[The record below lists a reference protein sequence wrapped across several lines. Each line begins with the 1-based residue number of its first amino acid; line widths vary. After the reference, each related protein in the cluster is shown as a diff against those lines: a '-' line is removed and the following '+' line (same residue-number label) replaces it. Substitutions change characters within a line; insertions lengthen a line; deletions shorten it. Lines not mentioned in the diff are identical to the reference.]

1 MKKIFI
7 IWLLTSSI
15 IFAQSNTESKI
26 LAQNANYQ
34 YTQAHFNK
42 SLRFV
47 EFLIG
52 TTLQESD
59 KQQMLQ
65 ETIQN
70 FNQNA
75 IAVINEVNNI
85 DTQMQQLYQLTDVSQ
100 IARIRSALIAQIYI
114 NAQQNQQAQQSFIV
128 RMLNK
133 YVPLLAID
141 TQNLWAFTYK
151 DFEGFVKLMQF
162 NYQLAGQQVQ
172 FSQQDLLQLKNLLT
186 QQFYSMTLA
195 QKQYLCSMQTL
206 SDYMI
211 NVYAQ
216 MTPQQKQQWAAQMQN
231 NQSYTYNQTNNYQ
244 NTGKRGSGSNA
255 AAMKIYYDS
264 MMSNHATMM
273 NVFENYDSNRYWEYK
288 Y

>member
-15 IFAQSNTESKI
+15 IYAQSNIESKI
-26 LAQNANYQ
+26 LAQNANNQ

-75 IAVINEVNNI
+75 TAVINEVNNI
-85 DTQMQQLYQLTDVSQ
+85 DIQMQQLYQLTDVSQ

-128 RMLNK
+128 RILNK

-186 QQFYSMTLA
+186 QQFYSMTPA

-264 MMSNHATMM
+264 MMNNHATMM